1 MSTFAFGDT
10 YLLTHVRAEMT
21 PCHWKIRICQEIQL
35 NFETCGIKYK
45 KKKKRD
51 TLKEF
56 FLLQNILLPLNKHE
70 KSAACFKEAA
80 FCLWLF
86 HWQKG

>member
-35 NFETCGIKYK
+35 NFGTCGIKYQK
-45 KKKKRD
+45 KKKK
-51 TLKEF
+51 
-56 FLLQNILLPLNKHE
+56 
-70 KSAACFKEAA
+70 
-80 FCLWLF
+80 
-86 HWQKG
+86 KGYFERVFSSPEYLITSE